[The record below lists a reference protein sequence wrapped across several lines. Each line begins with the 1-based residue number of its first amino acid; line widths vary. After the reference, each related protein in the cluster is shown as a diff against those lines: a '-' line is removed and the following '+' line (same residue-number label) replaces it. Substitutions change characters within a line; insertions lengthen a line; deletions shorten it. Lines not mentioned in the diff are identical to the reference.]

1 MAVIKFTNHINLTLY
16 LSLSGYILA
25 MVQDDSTVGPAVMV
39 DQTQVREQTYSHC
52 LQTPLVTQSKTITV
66 DLQMDGEKGG
76 WREKKER
83 EGRER

>member
-39 DQTQVREQTYSHC
+39 DQTQVREQTHSHG
-52 LQTPLVTQSKTITV
+52 I
-66 DLQMDGEKGG
+66 
-76 WREKKER
+76 
-83 EGRER
+83 